1 MSTVALIAAS
11 GGLPAVFADELC
23 RRGHEIVAV
32 GIVPAVDARVRQA
45 ARCFEEISPGRLQRA
60 IDICNEHSA
69 TAAVFAGKFEKSV
82 FCAGMEFDDRLK
94 QVLSRVK
101 GGGDNLLL
109 CAVAE
114 EFESEGIEII
124 SQLELGQR
132 ILAQKGAIT
141 DRSPSS
147 DQMRDVFFGLDVLR
161 DIGHLDVGQSVI
173 VKRGV
178 VVAIEAVEGTD
189 QAVLRGG
196 TLAGGGAVVVKACKP
211 DQDLRFDVPTVGK
224 NTIVCMNASGC
235 GVLAVEAGSA
245 FIVDKDETV
254 QLADRHGICIVGV

>member
-101 GGGDNLLL
+101 GGGDNLSS
-109 CAVAE
+109 AVAE
-114 EFESEGIEII
+114 NFESEGIEI
-124 SQLELGQR
+124 SQLELGR
-132 ILAQKGAIT
+132 IPAHAIT

-147 DQMRDVFFGLDVLR
+147 DQMRDVFLGLDGLETSG
-161 DIGHLDVGQSVI
+161 IWTS
-173 VKRGV
+173 
-178 VVAIEAVEGTD
+178 
-189 QAVLRGG
+189 
-196 TLAGGGAVVVKACKP
+196 
-211 DQDLRFDVPTVGK
+211 
-224 NTIVCMNASGC
+224 AS
-235 GVLAVEAGSA
+235 L
-245 FIVDKDETV
+245 
-254 QLADRHGICIVGV
+254 